1 MKIKQLFQSVSL
13 AATVLAGVLISG
25 CASAP
30 NPDADPYQK
39 FNRKMFKFNDV
50 IDKAV
55 YRPLAKTYEF
65 VLPKFVRRG
74 VHNVIGNV
82 NQVPIIVNDTLQLN
96 IPLAMQDLGRLA
108 VNTTLGIGGW
118 FDVAKHMGAP
128 RHDQDFGITLALW
141 GWKDSNYLLLPFFP
155 VGTPRDLIGLYVDY
169 TYLLPWAY
177 INDTWATYA
186 IYGVIFVD
194 KRASFLSADK
204 LIGESFDPYIFVR
217 DAYMQNRRKQ
227 IAAMMQPYGAD
238 ETLPSLDADANKV
251 AKEANEP
258 PPLPNPDPKTGLQ
271 SSLQAP
277 TVAVNQSKTS
287 SGANKASKIEE
298 KSTTNPEA
306 NPKNPAGAAE
316 TDTGKN
322 ESDRSIRQFS
332 PKNIADKQQA
342 PTAIAS
348 VEN

>member
-1 MKIKQLFQSVSL
+1 MKIKRFLHSGTL
-13 AATVLAGVLISG
+13 AVTITTSALISA
-25 CASAP
+25 CASSAD
-30 NPDADPYQK
+30 PDHDPYQK
-39 FNRKMFKFNDV
+39 FNRKIFKFNDTV
-50 IDKAV
+50 DKIV

-65 VLPKFVRRG
+65 ILPKFVRRG

-96 IPLAMQDLGRLA
+96 IPLAMQDLGRLG

-128 RHDQDFGITLALW
+128 RHDQDFGITLARW

-186 IYGVIFVD
+186 IYGVIFID

-204 LIGESFDPYIFVR
+204 LIGDSFDPYIFVR

-227 IAAMMQPYGAD
+227 IAAMMQPYGQD
-238 ETLPSLDADANKV
+238 DPLPSLDADANKV

-258 PPLPNPDPKTGLQ
+258 APLPNPDPKTGLL
-271 SSLQAP
+271 SSTHAP
-277 TVAVNQSKTS
+277 TVAANQAQTTS
-287 SGANKASKIEE
+287 NGKQSSKIEE
-298 KSTTNPEA
+298 KSKADPEA
-306 NPKNPAGAAE
+306 NPKNPAGAAK
-316 TDTGKN
+316 TDVDKD
-322 ESDRSIRQFS
+322 ESNRSIKQFS
-332 PKNIADKQQA
+332 PKNIANQQQA
-342 PTAIAS
+342 PTTVAS